1 MTIVYLIRH
10 GESDFNRDGIFRGIV
25 DVPLNEH
32 GRLQA
37 ESLGRMFAKI
47 DLSSVYSS
55 PLARALDTAHA
66 IALPHDLEVQIN
78 HGFQNIN
85 LGAWQGKLKKEIA
98 RLHPDDWHQWTT
110 EPERFVPP
118 GGETIGEV
126 RDRAWAEITRLA
138 KLHEHA
144 SFAVVSHRSVI
155 KTILASIFDLKE
167 RYFWKFYLDP
177 ASMSKISYH
186 EVEGFVLQQMNVTS
200 GIPNS
205 PKEDF

>member
-1 MTIVYLIRH
+1 MTVVYLLRH
-10 GESDFNRDGIFRGIV
+10 GESDFNRDGIFRGII

-37 ESLGRMFAKI
+37 ESLGRMLARMQ
-47 DLSSVYSS
+47 LSAVYSS

-66 IALPHDLEVQIN
+66 VALPHDLEVQIN
-78 HGFQNIN
+78 HAFQNIN
-85 LGAWQGKLKKEIA
+85 LGSWQGKRKKEIA
-98 RLHPDDWHQWTT
+98 RLYPDDWHLWKT

-126 RDRAWAEITRLA
+126 RERAWGEISRLA
-138 KLHEHA
+138 RFHEH
-144 SFAVVSHRSVI
+144 STIAVISHRSVI
-155 KTILASIFDLKE
+155 KTIFASILDLQG

-177 ASMSKISYH
+177 ASVSKVTYH
-186 EVEGFVLQQMNVTS
+186 VDEGFVLQQMNITS